1 MDVLGRTRYSS
12 SCRYQAR
19 SWWLTRHGKAGMSVS
34 MVPEKSCV
42 SSLVASTVPI
52 ASRPIHDRID
62 EHVDGIVNAKMA
74 LYLRAL
80 ANLSASTGNLE
91 EKQQSR
97 AQRLSARVL
106 LFLKLLPPT
115 ATLTSILSP
124 LLISLHM
131 QSHHDPATRTSR
143 LALLPPPRTR
153 TIHHHLGP
161 SWCPSKGP

>member
-1 MDVLGRTRYSS
+1 
-12 SCRYQAR
+12 
-19 SWWLTRHGKAGMSVS
+19 MSVS

-80 ANLSASTGNLE
+80 VNSSASHWQ

-106 LFLKLLPPT
+106 LFLKLIPPT
-115 ATLTSILSP
+115 TTLTSILSP
-124 LLISLHM
+124 LLINLHM
-131 QSHHDPATRTSR
+131 QSHHDPGS
-143 LALLPPPRTR
+143 
-153 TIHHHLGP
+153 
-161 SWCPSKGP
+161 S